1 MSIKV
6 GLERSI
12 QLLQLIGN
20 PQNNFKIIHVG
31 GTNGKG
37 SISSF
42 IGSMLNS
49 CSLKIGRYNSP
60 HFIHEYDSIRI
71 HEKTVS
77 KQCYDKARE
86 IVVHANATHN
96 LKASQFELLTATAF
110 LCFSMEKV
118 DLAIVEVG
126 LGGRLDATNVCPD
139 SLASVFSSIGIDHQA
154 FLGNTVE
161 EIASEKSG
169 IIKDNVPVIIAPQSY
184 SSAKEILCHQ
194 AREHHSPCYLVSTSR
209 KHPTKPNW
217 AINTFFGQDFEY
229 PLPLQGGFQLDNS
242 AVAVK
247 TVEIVIKQL
256 IEQKIKPFSSISSY
270 QENEKIISEKIRK
283 GLSEV
288 KWPGRLEWLVHSKCG
303 KVLLDGAHNADC
315 AYALRKYID
324 EYFEGSNS
332 GSSGSSVSTS
342 NSKKDNY
349 TRPIQWIFGM
359 TQGKDM
365 DKVLDILVSPE
376 DSVFCV
382 PFRQPEQMTW
392 IHCTPPSDI
401 QQTLIHKYQK
411 QFSETELNFK
421 YFDNVLDAFAELK
434 NVREKRLK
442 KDGSEPLVVVCGSL
456 YLVADIYQSLL
467 LAY

>member
-1 MSIKV
+1 MSIKI

-12 QLLQLIGN
+12 KLLQLIGN

-42 IGSMLNS
+42 IASMLNS

-71 HEKTVS
+71 FEKTVS
-77 KQCYDKARE
+77 KECYNKARK
-86 IVVHANATHN
+86 IVVNANETHH
-96 LKASQFELLTATAF
+96 LLASQFELLTATAF

-118 DLAIVEVG
+118 DVAIIEVG
-126 LGGRLDATNVCPD
+126 LGGRLDATNVCSH

-169 IIKDNVPVIIAPQSY
+169 IIKDNVPVIIAPQY
-184 SSAKEILCHQ
+184 YNSAKEILCHE
-194 AREHHSPCYLVSTSR
+194 AKEHNSPCYLVSTSR

-229 PLPLQGGFQLDNS
+229 PLPLQGSFQLDNS

-247 TVEIVIKQL
+247 TVEVVIKQL

-270 QENEKIISEKIRK
+270 QEKKQLINEKLIK

-288 KWPGRLEWLVHSKCG
+288 KWPGRLEWMVNPRCG
-303 KVLLDGAHNADC
+303 KILVDGAHNADC
-315 AYALRKYID
+315 AYALKKYID
-324 EYFEGSNS
+324 EYFENY
-332 GSSGSSVSTS
+332 
-342 NSKKDNY
+342 NKKNNF

-359 TQGKDM
+359 TQGKDL

-392 IHCTPPSDI
+392 IHCTPPKTI
-401 QQTLIHKYQK
+401 KQYLVNKYK
-411 QFSETELNFK
+411 NQFNEEELNEKFRT
-421 YFDNVLDAFAELK
+421 YDHILDAFAELD
-434 NVREKRLK
+434 NVREKRIQK
-442 KDGSEPLVVVCGSL
+442 NNTEPLVIVCGSL
-456 YLVADIYQSLL
+456 YLVAELYQSLL
-467 LAY
+467 LEE

>member
-1 MSIKV
+1 MSIKI

-12 QLLQLIGN
+12 KLLQLIGN

-71 HEKTVS
+71 HEKTIS

-86 IVVHANATHN
+86 IVVQANNTHN

-118 DLAIVEVG
+118 DVAIIEVG
-126 LGGRLDATNVCPD
+126 LGGRLDATNVCSN
-139 SLASVFSSIGIDHQA
+139 SLASVFSSIGIDHQT

-169 IIKDNVPVIIAPQSY
+169 IIKDNVPVIIAPQFY
-184 SSAKEILCHQ
+184 KSAKEILCHQ
-194 AREHHSPCYLVSTSR
+194 AEEHHSPCYLVSTSR

-270 QENEKIISEKIRK
+270 QENKKSIDEKLIK

-288 KWPGRLEWLVHSKCG
+288 KWPGRLEWLVHPKCG
-303 KVLLDGAHNADC
+303 KVLLDGAHNVDC
-315 AYALRKYID
+315 AIALKRYID
-324 EYFEGSNS
+324 EYLENLKKL
-332 GSSGSSVSTS
+332 
-342 NSKKDNY
+342 NSKDKDNY
-349 TRPIQWIFGM
+349 SRPIQWIFGM
-359 TQGKDM
+359 TQGKDL

-392 IHCTPPSDI
+392 IYCTPPNTI
-401 QQTLIHKYQK
+401 KETLVNKYKQ
-411 QFSETELNFK
+411 QFSESELNEK
-421 YFDNVLDAFAELK
+421 YKTFNNVLDAFEELK
-434 NVREKRLK
+434 EVREKRIQ
-442 KDGSEPLVVVCGSL
+442 KDGTTPLVVVCGSL

>member
-1 MSIKV
+1 MSIKI

-12 QLLQLIGN
+12 ELLKLIGN
-20 PQNNFKIIHVG
+20 PQNTFKIIHVG

-49 CSLKIGRYNSP
+49 CSLKVGRYNSP

-71 HEKTVS
+71 FEKTVS
-77 KQCYDKARE
+77 KTCYDNARK
-86 IVVHANATHN
+86 IVEQANNSHN

-118 DLAIVEVG
+118 DVAIIEVG
-126 LGGRLDATNVCPD
+126 LGGRLDATNVCSN

-169 IIKDNVPVIIAPQSY
+169 IIKDNVPVIIAPQTY
-184 SSAKEILCHQ
+184 NSAKEILCNE
-194 AREHHSPCYLVSTSR
+194 AKEHKSPCYLVSASR

-247 TVEIVIKQL
+247 TVEVVIKQL
-256 IEQKIKPFSSISSY
+256 IEQKINPFSSITSY
-270 QENEKIISEKIRK
+270 HDNKQAIDEKLIK

-288 KWPGRLEWLVHSKCG
+288 KWPGRLEWLVHPKCG
-303 KVLLDGAHNADC
+303 KVLLDGAHNTDC
-315 AYALRKYID
+315 AIALRRYID
-324 EYFEGSNS
+324 EYLEKQ
-332 GSSGSSVSTS
+332 
-342 NSKKDNY
+342 SKIDNY
-349 TRPIQWIFGM
+349 STPIQWVFGM
-359 TQGKDM
+359 TQGKDL

-376 DSVFCV
+376 DSVFAV

-392 IHCTPPSDI
+392 IHCTPPIDI
-401 QQTLIHKYQK
+401 KNFMINKYQQ
-411 QFSETELNFK
+411 QFNEAELNEKFRA
-421 YFDNVLDAFAELK
+421 FDNAMDAFEELK
-434 NVREKRLK
+434 NVREKRMK
-442 KDGSEPLVVVCGSL
+442 INNTEPLVVICGSL

-467 LAY
+467 LFY

>member
-1 MSIKV
+1 MSIKI

-12 QLLQLIGN
+12 ELLKLIGN

-71 HEKTVS
+71 FEKTVS
-77 KQCYDKARE
+77 KQRYDKARE
-86 IVVHANATHN
+86 IVVKANAAHN

-118 DLAIVEVG
+118 DVAIVEVG

-184 SSAKEILCHQ
+184 NSAKEILCHQ
-194 AREHHSPCYLVSTSR
+194 AKEHHSPCYLVSTSR

-247 TVEIVIKQL
+247 TVEVVIKQL

-270 QENEKIISEKIRK
+270 QDNLQVINEKIRK

-288 KWPGRLEWLVHSKCG
+288 KWPGRLEWLVHNKCG
-303 KVLLDGAHNADC
+303 KVLLDGAHNTDC
-315 AYALRKYID
+315 AYALKKYID
-324 EYFEGSNS
+324 EYFES
-332 GSSGSSVSTS
+332 GISTQNHHS
-342 NSKKDNY
+342 
-349 TRPIQWIFGM
+349 RPIQWIFGM
-359 TQGKDM
+359 THGKDLE
-365 DKVLDILVSPE
+365 KVLDILVSPE
-376 DSVFCV
+376 DSVYCV

-392 IHCTPPSDI
+392 IHCTPPKDI
-401 QQTLIHKYQK
+401 KETLLQKYQS
-411 QFSETELNFK
+411 QFTETELNV
-421 YFDNVLDAFAELK
+421 NAFACLK
-434 NVREKRLK
+434 DIREKRMK
-442 KDGSEPLVVVCGSL
+442 KNGTEPLVVVCGSL

-467 LAY
+467 LAV